1 MNNKSANYPSQYESK
16 ITLRDG
22 TRLRLRPIRL
32 DDVEAWLRFVSRLGL
47 QTKYLRFHNVP
58 KEMTGEDAKRFCT
71 VDYKD
76 TFAIVA
82 ETFNQKPPE
91 IVAIGRYSRL
101 PRNHNAEYALVVED
115 TFQRKGLGTKMM
127 ENLVKVARDND
138 ITTFEGYIL
147 TENAEMM
154 KVLKDY
160 GFKVTSKL
168 EGDAYHV
175 TFPVTERV

>member
-1 MNNKSANYPSQYESK
+1 MSYPSQYESE

-22 TRLRLRPIRL
+22 TILRLRPIRPN
-32 DDVEAWLRFVSRLGL
+32 DVEAWLRFVSRLGL
-47 QTKYLRFHNVP
+47 KTKYLRFHNVS
-58 KEMTGEDAKRFCT
+58 KEMTQEDARRFCT
-71 VDYKD
+71 VDYRD

-82 ETFNQKPPE
+82 ETLNRKHPE

-115 TFQRKGLGTKMM
+115 TYQRKGIGTKMM
-127 ENLVKVARDND
+127 ENLVKVARDNG
-138 ITTFEGYIL
+138 ITAFEGYIL
-147 TENAEMM
+147 ADNDEMM

-175 TFPVTERV
+175 TFPIMESV